1 MVGVGLYREQNILQ
15 HLTQKSLLRNRYSC
29 LLTCLLDCAV
39 GSRLTVH
46 IGCGI
51 YHIGSDSLDSV
62 ECRARMMSHVGLVTK
77 G

>member
-1 MVGVGLYREQNILQ
+1 MNDEQDLN
-15 HLTQKSLLRNRYSC
+15 SLRAFN
-29 LLTCLLDCAV
+29 CAV